1 MKDLWSR
8 FIKWHGNIFMKSHFC
23 LFITII
29 KAFWLPRYGWPDWK
43 TNDPTEKETSV
54 IVVRALSFSLWIY
67 KKKLGLCD
75 RALCFCVS
83 GQFSIGHFSTPIFWQ
98 TFPDQDISRP
108 GDISRP
114 RHFSTQ
120 TFLDQDISRPGQ
132 KSTRQFLTDIKVG
145 LVTHSWHL
153 PYH

>member
-1 MKDLWSR
+1 MNKVNQKVSQKIQGKPQGIIRSKKKHVKILQSSLNLPPKNVRPVIIPVQTCSYLYFSWPCLWNLDFWRFLMDL
-8 FIKWHGNIFMKSHFC
+8 F
-23 LFITII
+23 L
-29 KAFWLPRYGWPDWK
+29 L
-43 TNDPTEKETSV
+43 
-54 IVVRALSFSLWIY
+54 RAL
-67 KKKLGLCD
+67 
-75 RALCFCVS
+75 CVS

-120 TFLDQDISRPGQ
+120 TFLDPDISRPGQ

-153 PYH
+153 P